1 MSAIDTRQVMAKVK
15 AFPGMPRAATTLLGL
30 LEDPG
35 TTPVQIEEILR
46 QDPGLTA
53 NLLKLTNSAYFG
65 LPTQVGSVRQA
76 VMLLGWKRV
85 SQLVMTSCVSGMM
98 DKPVPGYDL
107 PAGELWGHSIAV
119 SVAAE
124 ALVKELDVPGAQ
136 EVYTAGLLHDMGKVV
151 LGTFVKEAISAIEAK
166 AAEGV
171 PFEVAEQAVLG
182 TDHAEVGAQIL
193 RRWSLPAPIVNAVR
207 WHHAPEQATEDSVL
221 VDVVNVANVL
231 CLMMGIGTGREG
243 LQYSPSSAATKRLG
257 LKEVQL
263 ELVASKTLQWVEEL
277 KGSPQ

>member
-1 MSAIDTRQVMAKVK
+1 MSTIDARQIMAKVR

-30 LEDPG
+30 LEDPN
-35 TTPVQIEEILR
+35 TSPVQIEEVLR

-65 LPTQVGSVRQA
+65 LPSQVGSVRQA

-85 SQLVMTSCVSGMM
+85 SQLVMTSCVSAMM
-98 DKPVPGYDL
+98 DRPVPGYDL

-119 SVAAE
+119 SVASE
-124 ALVKELDVPGAQ
+124 NLVKELNIPGAQ

-151 LGTFVKEAISAIEAK
+151 LGAFVKEELAAIEAK
-166 AAEGV
+166 ADEGV
-171 PFEVAEQAVLG
+171 AFEVAEQVVLG

-193 RRWSLPAPIVNAVR
+193 RRWSFPAPIVNAVR
-207 WHHAPEQATEDSVL
+207 WHHAPDQAGEDSVL
-221 VDVVNVANVL
+221 VDVVSVANVL

-243 LQYSPSSAATKRLG
+243 LQYSPSPSATKRLG
-257 LKEVQL
+257 IKEVHL
-263 ELVASKTLQWVEEL
+263 EVVASKTLQGVEEL
-277 KGSPQ
+277 TGRSR

>member
-1 MSAIDTRQVMAKVK
+1 MSAIDMRQIMAKVR
-15 AFPGMPRAATTLLGL
+15 AFPGMPRAATTLLRL
-30 LEDPG
+30 LEDPN
-35 TTPVQIEEILR
+35 TSPVQIEEVLR

-85 SQLVMTSCVSGMM
+85 SQLVMTSCVSAMM
-98 DKPVPGYDL
+98 DRPVPGYDL

-119 SVAAE
+119 SVASE
-124 ALVKELDVPGAQ
+124 NLVKELNIPGAQ
-136 EVYTAGLLHDMGKVV
+136 EVYTAGLLHDIGKVV
-151 LGTFVKEAISAIEAK
+151 LGAFVQEGLSAIEAK
-166 AAEGV
+166 ASEGV

-207 WHHAPEQATEDSVL
+207 WHHAPDQAGEDNVL
-221 VDVVNVANVL
+221 VDLVSVANML

-243 LQYSPSSAATKRLG
+243 LQYSPSPSATKRLG
-257 LKEVQL
+257 IKEVHL
-263 ELVASKTLQWVEEL
+263 EVVASKTLQGVEEL
-277 KGSPQ
+277 TGRNR